1 MFSCSSNFISNARC
15 VPNRIYI
22 NMLHAK
28 AVLTFETSDILAL
41 GIQNLFQVEVFVVV
55 DV

>member
-1 MFSCSSNFISNARC
+1 MLSCSSNFISSARC
-15 VPNRIYI
+15 VPDRVYI

-28 AVLTFETSDILAL
+28 AVRALETSDILAL
-41 GIQNLFQVEVFVVV
+41 RIQNLFQREVFVAV

>member
-1 MFSCSSNFISNARC
+1 MFSCSSNLISSARY

-22 NMLHAK
+22 SMLHAK

-41 GIQNLFQVEVFVVV
+41 RIQNLFQLEVFVVE